1 MSNIIIYMKP
11 TCPYCVKAM
20 GLLSSKNVKFEKID
34 ISGNDN
40 LRTQM
45 IEKSGGRTTVPQIF
59 IHGKHVGGCDDL
71 HALDAKG
78 ELNKLLK

>member
-20 GLLSSKNVKFEKID
+20 GLLNSKNAKFEKID
-34 ISGNDN
+34 IAGNDN

-59 IHGKHVGGCDDL
+59 IHGKHIGGCDDL
-71 HALDAKG
+71 HALEAKG